1 MLILIQPSATTS
13 AQGFADL
20 WNSIQVLAAPAS
32 MEDGVPTWRE
42 PTGPCAYFKERRTGE
57 PKRWGVCGQIH
68 FESISKNCGLSG
80 LPQQKFFPTCMFNP
94 SQEFLDRRDI
104 LSPTAPWAKMQDAGL
119 LPVCE
124 GFSNTR
130 EHLQHSQP
138 IFHLER
144 VHTKGWIGGW
154 ETLKNWHASII
165 NLIPALISI
174 IISIQKD
181 IPTEMLSCGCKT
193 SSLGAGLHSSPGADS
208 INRGRG
214 CMWLPSIHRV

>member
-32 MEDGVPTWRE
+32 TEDGVPIWRE

-57 PKRWGVCGQIH
+57 PKRWEVWIYLKKLW
-68 FESISKNCGLSG
+68 FERVTAAEIL
-80 LPQQKFFPTCMFNP
+80 

-104 LSPTAPWAKMQDAGL
+104 LSPTARAKMQDAGL

-144 VHTKGWIGGW
+144 VQTKGWIGGW
-154 ETLKNWHASII
+154 ETLKNLHASII

-174 IISIQKD
+174 IISIQQD

-208 INRGRG
+208 INKGRG
-214 CMWLPSIHRV
+214 CMWLPSIHTV